1 MWQFLI
7 PSFLLYAF
15 GLFNLIGIK
24 KYLVTNQ
31 IIFFVAGLIAFFLIR
46 TIGTRYFRV
55 NIRPV
60 YIVFILLLILVL
72 IFGENINGSKR
83 WIKILF
89 FNFQPSEFFKIF
101 SMVIIADFLAKNQRI
116 LNNLSTFLMILAAA
130 AIPAAFIYK
139 QPDLETAASTFLV
152 IVLVCAFSEM
162 PKRYI
167 LTLFAVMAA
176 IIPLSWRFIH
186 TYQKNRILSFINPS
200 IDPSGIAYN
209 MTQAIITIGSGQ
221 LFGRGLGLGK
231 QSTLFFLPE
240 NHTDFAFASLVEQF
254 GFIGGLTIIILNL
267 FIAIMIIRKIV
278 HHYGKRGDHDRFAY
292 FYSIGFL
299 MYFLIQVFVNI
310 GMNLGVLPV
319 SGTALPLISYGGS
332 SLVTWMIGLAFL
344 SEQS

>member
-7 PSFLLYAF
+7 PSFLLFVF
-15 GLFNLIGIK
+15 GIFNLVGIK
-24 KYLVTNQ
+24 SYLVTNQ
-31 IIFFVAGLIAFFLIR
+31 IVFFATGLAAFFLIR
-46 TIGTRYFRV
+46 AIGTRYFRV
-55 NIRPV
+55 NIKPV
-60 YIVFILLLILVL
+60 YFVFILLLILVI

-116 LNNLSTFLMILAAA
+116 LNNLSTFLMILLFA
-130 AIPAAFIYK
+130 AIPAALIYK

-152 IVLVCAFSEM
+152 IVLICAFSEI
-162 PKRYI
+162 PKRFI
-167 LTLFAVMAA
+167 ISLLLFMGSMV
-176 IIPLSWRFIH
+176 PVLWRFIH

-200 IDPSGIAYN
+200 IDPTGIAYN

-254 GFIGGLTIIILNL
+254 GFIGGSVTIILYFFL
-267 FIAIMIIRKIV
+267 AAMIIRNIIF
-278 HHYGKRGDHDRFAY
+278 HYGKKGDHNRFAY

-310 GMNLGVLPV
+310 GMNLGVMPV

>member
-7 PSFLLYAF
+7 PSSLLFVF
-15 GLFNLIGIK
+15 GIFNLVGIK
-24 KYLVTNQ
+24 NYLVTNQ
-31 IIFFVAGLIAFFLIR
+31 IIFFAAGLLAFFVIR
-46 TIGTRYFRV
+46 LIGTRYFRV
-55 NIRPV
+55 NIVPV
-60 YIVFILLLILVL
+60 YVVFIMLLVLVL

-101 SMVIIADFLAKNQRI
+101 SMVIIADFLAKNQRV
-116 LNNLSTFLMILAAA
+116 LNNLSTFLMILLFA
-130 AIPAAFIYK
+130 AIPAALIYK

-152 IVLVCAFSEM
+152 IVLICAFSEI
-162 PKRYI
+162 PKQFI
-167 LTLFAVMAA
+167 ISLFLFMAS
-176 IIPLSWRFIH
+176 IIPISWRFIH

-200 IDPSGIAYN
+200 IDPTGIAYN

-254 GFIGGLTIIILNL
+254 GFIGGVTIIVLYFFL
-267 FIAIMIIRKIV
+267 TGMIIRKIILN
-278 HHYGKRGDHDRFAY
+278 YGKRSDHNRFAY
-292 FYSIGFL
+292 FYSVGFL
-299 MYFLIQVFVNI
+299 IYFLVQVFVNI

>member
-1 MWQFLI
+1 
-7 PSFLLYAF
+7 
-15 GLFNLIGIK
+15 
-24 KYLVTNQ
+24 
-31 IIFFVAGLIAFFLIR
+31 
-46 TIGTRYFRV
+46 
-55 NIRPV
+55 
-60 YIVFILLLILVL
+60 
-72 IFGENINGSKR
+72 
-83 WIKILF
+83 
-89 FNFQPSEFFKIF
+89 
-101 SMVIIADFLAKNQRI
+101 
-116 LNNLSTFLMILAAA
+116 
-130 AIPAAFIYK
+130 
-139 QPDLETAASTFLV
+139 
-152 IVLVCAFSEM
+152 M